1 MKRKPRY
8 YVDFAIVGKI
18 ADAECVGKSDKRLY
32 TFDDLE
38 FWFRLANPFYAD
50 EWMLAAKMLRRRES
64 TVIKVRHENG
74 IQGIRITRF

>member
-1 MKRKPRY
+1 MRRKPRFY
-8 YVDFAIVGKI
+8 IDFAVAGVISN
-18 ADAECVGKSDKRLY
+18 AQYVGKSEKRLY

-64 TVIKVRHENG
+64 TVIKVKHENG

>member
-1 MKRKPRY
+1 MRRKPRF
-8 YVDFAIVGKI
+8 YVDFVVVGALSDKQY
-18 ADAECVGKSDKRLY
+18 VGKSEKRLY

-50 EWMLAAKMLRRRES
+50 EWMLAAKMLRRHEG
-64 TVIKVRHENG
+64 TIIKVKHQNG